1 VWKLSPWSFGHSE
14 GKQSPLLVI
23 VRTIAIHLVAGNP
36 PIKLIDT
43 TLVRKLSR
51 GTVVIPLPNGKKSI
65 SLGQSADE

>member
-1 VWKLSPWSFGHSE
+1 
-14 GKQSPLLVI
+14 VI

-51 GTVVIPLPNGKKSI
+51 GTVVIPLPNGKKAI